1 MTTFALVHGA
11 WHGAW
16 CWDRVAPLL
25 RDAGHTAIAM
35 DLPTEDKGAGTAEYA
50 RVVLDALEPEAD
62 DGPVVLVGHSAAG
75 LTLPLVAAAR
85 PVERMIFVSALLPLP
100 GEVFVVQDEREHVLL
115 HDYQAGVERT
125 PEGLRRW
132 VDPQIAATYM
142 YSHCSAAD
150 AAWAYERLRPQAS
163 TMYTEPSPLEAW
175 PDVPVVDVRG
185 DADLLV
191 SPQWAAAAVPE
202 RLGVAS
208 IVLRD
213 AGHSSLISHAPQLA
227 EILLS
232 STDGR

>member
-1 MTTFALVHGA
+1 MSVFALVHGA

-25 RDAGHTAIAM
+25 QAAGQTTIAV
-35 DLPTEDKGAGTAEYA
+35 DLPTEDPAAGTAQYA
-50 RVVLDALEPEAD
+50 RTVLDALAQTRHDE
-62 DGPVVLVGHSAAG
+62 PVVLVGHSAGG

-85 PVERMIFVSALLPLP
+85 PVARMVFVSALLPIP
-100 GEVFVVQDEREHVLL
+100 GEPFTAQDAREHVLR
-115 HDYQAGVERT
+115 HDYQAGVAGT
-125 PEGLRRW
+125 ADGVRRW
-132 VDPQIAATYM
+132 ISPELAAQFM

-163 TMYTEPSPLEAW
+163 TMYTEPSPLSAW
-175 PDVPVVDVRG
+175 PDVPVVDVRS

-191 SPQWAAAAVPE
+191 SPRWAAAKVPD

-208 IVLRD
+208 IVLRE

-227 EILLS
+227 AILLES
-232 STDGR
+232 